1 LEIFLALS
9 TSLPRG
15 ERIAKTLTELKLPDI
30 KVANNKLFIDVSV
43 SMPAAIALD
52 IILPHMS
59 KSIFTEKLAANFGL
73 AAFPLLN

>member
-1 LEIFLALS
+1 M
-9 TSLPRG
+9 
-15 ERIAKTLTELKLPDI
+15 
-30 KVANNKLFIDVSV
+30 ANNKLLIDVSV

-73 AAFPLLN
+73 KRPSRFSIEHIIFPQPKPAQVQAWSLQTGIQQSNHS

>member
-1 LEIFLALS
+1 MI
-9 TSLPRG
+9 PG
-15 ERIAKTLTELKLPDI
+15 
-30 KVANNKLFIDVSV
+30 NNKLLIDVSV